1 MYCPAPATGEA
12 LGGSARG
19 LLWSLLKGECETE
32 KEALASEV
40 WWVEERRLCWEV
52 ILVASLRELAVL
64 VCGRLLQGFCGA
76 DILFEG
82 NQSLF
87 FCKQLVQSQQK
98 WC

>member
-12 LGGSARG
+12 LGGGARG
-19 LLWSLLKGECETE
+19 LLWSLFKGECEKE
-32 KEALASEV
+32 NEALALE
-40 WWVEERRLCWEV
+40 VEELRLWWED

-82 NQSLF
+82 NQSLSV
-87 FCKQLVQSQQK
+87 CKQLVQSQQK
-98 WC
+98 WS

>member
-1 MYCPAPATGEA
+1 MGMYCPAPTTGEA

-19 LLWSLLKGECETE
+19 LFWSLLKGECERE
-32 KEALASEV
+32 NEALALEM
-40 WWVEERRLCWEV
+40 EERRLWWD

-82 NQSLF
+82 N
-87 FCKQLVQSQQK
+87 
-98 WC
+98 